1 MVAICAM
8 CFSCEIYSY
17 LFGFSVCIFCC
28 LLFPLSSKCSLVLKN
43 FPSLSHEK
51 IYWLDDNASQKR
63 ALYKST
69 RMGWDIFWSLIS
81 YFCASAISWLIL
93 QIFEHPWCNHTVK
106 DVNAKKYW
114 ILKVLG
120 LICLIQE
127 IGYALS
133 MFWCTYAVQI
143 SLVYEIVDEFYYIRY
158 LLKTGYSTTH
168 LCISNLLWWY
178 PRPKKMTQ
186 WKL

>member
-1 MVAICAM
+1 MQNT
-8 CFSCEIYSY
+8 Y
-17 LFGFSVCIFCC
+17 
-28 LLFPLSSKCSLVLKN
+28 
-43 FPSLSHEK
+43 
-51 IYWLDDNASQKR
+51 
-63 ALYKST
+63 
-69 RMGWDIFWSLIS
+69 
-81 YFCASAISWLIL
+81 
-93 QIFEHPWCNHTVK
+93 
-106 DVNAKKYW
+106 YW
-114 ILKVLG
+114 ILKGLG

-168 LCISNLLWWY
+168 YVFPIYFDDTLDL
-178 PRPKKMTQ
+178 KKMTQ